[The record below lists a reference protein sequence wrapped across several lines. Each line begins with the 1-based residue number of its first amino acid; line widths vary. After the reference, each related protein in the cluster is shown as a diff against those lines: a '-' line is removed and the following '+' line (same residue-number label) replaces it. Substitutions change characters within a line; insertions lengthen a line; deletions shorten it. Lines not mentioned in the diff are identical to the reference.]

1 MSLSDIVVGRIGT
14 GKTPLVIDNVTD
26 SLEQT
31 VEDSLVELIEFVP
44 ELIVGAVILAGGYVI
59 GSRLEPVVARF
70 VDTVQVDERVES
82 SRFGDAVADD
92 PERQSDG
99 DTNRGQ
105 QPQGAAGVGP
115 GRQYGQIARAA
126 GLAVKYYVILFAA
139 LVAAERMGLS
149 RLGEGVERL
158 VMYAP
163 TFLAGVA
170 VILVGLLFADYA
182 TQRVR
187 ASDLATESAYG
198 VWISALVQGLLYL
211 LVLVVGLEMIGFELR
226 IIYTIADGVA
236 SAVGVGLTFAIAIAI
251 GIAGGLFARDYYQE
265 HLRDEVT
272 D

>member
-1 MSLSDIVVGRIGT
+1 MTSLDVLVGRT
-14 GKTPLVIDNVTD
+14 APLLIDNVTD

-31 VEDSLVELIEFVP
+31 VEDSLIDLIEFVP
-44 ELIVGAVILAGGYVI
+44 ELIVGVVILAAGYLI

-70 VDTVQVDERVES
+70 VNTVQVDERVES
-82 SRFGDAVADD
+82 SRLGDAVADE

-99 DTNRGQ
+99 GTNPGR
-105 QPQGAAGVGP
+105 QPQRETVGVGP
-115 GRQYGQIARAA
+115 GRQYGPIARAA

-139 LVAAERMGLS
+139 FVAAERMGLA
-149 RLGEGVERL
+149 RLGESVERL
-158 VMYAP
+158 VLYAP

-182 TQRVR
+182 AQRVR

-226 IIYTIADGVA
+226 IIYTIVDGVA
-236 SAVGVGLTFAIAIAI
+236 SAIGVGLTFAIAVAI

-265 HLRDEVT
+265 NLQDEVI